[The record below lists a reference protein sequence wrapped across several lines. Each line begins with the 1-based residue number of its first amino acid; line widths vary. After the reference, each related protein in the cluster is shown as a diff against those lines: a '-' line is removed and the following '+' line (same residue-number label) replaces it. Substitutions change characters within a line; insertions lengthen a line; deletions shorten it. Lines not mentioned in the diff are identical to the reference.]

1 MATVEDLSRKLKSTI
16 VQTTVKPVSS
26 ISSYLGGQ
34 RRPRDPWMNHWVNQ
48 EDPCDPSSMAEDN
61 YRAVVARAK
70 RMDIEV
76 D

>member
-1 MATVEDLSRKLKSTI
+1 MEDLSRKLKSTI
-16 VQTTVKPVSS
+16 VKPVSS

-48 EDPCDPSSMAEDN
+48 EDPCDHSSMSEDN

-70 RMDIEV
+70 RLDIEV
-76 D
+76 G

>member
-1 MATVEDLSRKLKSTI
+1 MEDLSRKLKSTI
-16 VQTTVKPVSS
+16 VDTVVKPVSS

-34 RRPRDPWMNHWVNQ
+34 RRPRDPWMNQ
-48 EDPCDPSSMAEDN
+48 ENTYDHSSIAEDN
-61 YRAVVARAK
+61 YRAVVARGK